1 MAICLEKPLLVYG
14 HSSLSTVIL
23 RDNILDKI
31 QNFKSD
37 EISDNKWKTAWP
49 RMNLGWWSAF

>member
-37 EISDNKWKTAWP
+37 EISDNK
-49 RMNLGWWSAF
+49 